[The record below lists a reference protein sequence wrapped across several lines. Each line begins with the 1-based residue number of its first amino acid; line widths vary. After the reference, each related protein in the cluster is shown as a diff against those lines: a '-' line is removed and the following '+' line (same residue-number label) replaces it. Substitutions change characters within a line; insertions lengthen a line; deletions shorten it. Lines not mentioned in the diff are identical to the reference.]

1 MRKRIIS
8 LLKEAAGAE
17 KKRALPILSFPATQK
32 LGVTIGEL
40 VGNAE
45 LQAQAMQTVA
55 NTTDTLAAVSL
66 IDLSV
71 EAEAFCASVRFAPDE
86 VPSVTEP
93 LVSDSAAADA
103 LTVPTLEAGRVPVC
117 VEGIRLAAEK
127 ITDKPVLAGMI
138 GPFSLAGR
146 LIDVTEIMYLC
157 YDDPQ
162 TVHTVLKKAT
172 AFLIEYA
179 GTFRRAGASG
189 IIMAEPLTGIMS
201 PDLASEFSVPYVK
214 EVIDAV
220 QNEDFSVIYHNCGDA
235 VCDMADEIFS
245 QGAAA
250 YHFGDAVAIERMLEK
265 APQDTFCM
273 GNIPPVE
280 QFVNGTPD
288 SMTLAVN
295 ELLDR
300 CEKYP
305 GFVIS
310 SGCDIPIKAK
320 WENIDAFFKAVGE
333 WRPKDQK

>member
-1 MRKRIIS
+1 MKANMKQWMND
-8 LLKEAAGAE
+8 LLTAKE
-17 KKRALPILSFPATQK
+17 KKAMPVLSFPSIS
-32 LGVTIGEL
+32 LMNIGVDEL
-40 VGNAE
+40 IKDSSI
-45 LQAQAMQTVA
+45 QAKGMKMIADRVPS
-55 NTTDTLAAVSL
+55 AASVSMM
-66 IDLSV
+66 DLSV
-71 EAEAFCASVRFAPDE
+71 EAEAFGASVRFAPDE

-103 LTVPTLEAGRVPVC
+103 LTVPTLEAGRIPIC

-201 PDLASEFSVPYVK
+201 PDLASKFSVPYVK

-220 QNEDFSVIYHNCGDA
+220 QNEDFSVIYHNCGNA